1 MTNGSPLVS
10 IAKKMYRPVALFN
23 SKKVVSRLNWW
34 KEHLP
39 SIQPYYA
46 IKSYSDKCI
55 LEILS
60 KHNIAGFDVAS
71 REEIS
76 KVIRYN
82 KPIILSHPFKSIEDI
97 EHAKK
102 TNVSKIVCNTL
113 DEIEKVLKYYK
124 EADII
129 WRVKS
134 SEQYSQIKFNSKFGA
149 SLDDSIEAI
158 KLVDN
163 IKGISFHVGSKCS
176 NMNAYTLTLNMIKNV
191 LIPEFQNKNRKCELI
206 DIGGGFN
213 DENDIISLKE
223 AIKDCDFLKNHMVIA
238 EPGRYFS
245 KNSLTLFTKV
255 IAVKKDYDKYNI
267 YINDSIY
274 NSFSGKFYDHQEF
287 NPIAL
292 YNGEL
297 KNCCIWGNTCDSGD
311 MIIDNVM
318 LPLPKEGDVIQW
330 DSMGAYSI
338 ASSVN
343 GFNGFKKPK
352 IFFDYDNKI

>member
-10 IAKKMYRPVALFN
+10 IAQKMYRPVALFN
-23 SKKVVSRLNWW
+23 SKNVVSRLNWW
-34 KEHLP
+34 REHLP
-39 SIQPYYA
+39 SIKPYYA

-60 KHNIAGFDVAS
+60 KNNVAGFDVAS

-76 KVIRYN
+76 KVVRYN

-102 TNVSKIVCNTL
+102 TNVSNIVCNTL

-124 EADII
+124 EASII

-149 SLDDSIEAI
+149 SVNESIEAI

-213 DENDIISLKE
+213 DENDIISLKK
-223 AIKDCDFLKNHMVIA
+223 AIKECDFLKNHNVIA

-245 KNSLTLFTKV
+245 RDSITLFTKV

-292 YNGEL
+292 YNSEL

-311 MIIDNVM
+311 MIVDNVM

-330 DSMGAYSI
+330 NNMGAYSI

-352 IFFDYDNKI
+352 IFFDYDKKI